1 MYAPI
6 SFSVT
11 SHKNLDSVIGISTR
25 LDQKYR
31 KQKSN
36 RALTHCPNRTATMSE
51 VQVNAVLSTQSTEST
66 TSISTT
72 NSNGEPVM
80 SKSKAR
86 SLRRKR
92 AKQRKMAA
100 LQNQQQPQQQTVEKA
115 QSQETN
121 KENQA
126 QPLPQQSQAM
136 KKKRKPRKRKKK
148 TKPAA
153 TEPAAAVPVEEV
165 VDNNATS
172 TETPKDISN
181 GTSNGVSM
189 TAEKEIE
196 KPQPESSSQPEATI
210 SVRTEPVVE
219 VVEDLAKPDVVE
231 RSFVVP
237 PAVTSPKPDPPPCSF
252 YEDDNEDKKAN
263 DDCECACVI
272 S

>member
-11 SHKNLDSVIGISTR
+11 SHKNLASDRKREPDSRKLSEYSTY
-25 LDQKYR
+25 LDQKYG

-36 RALTHCPNRTATMSE
+36 RALTHYPNRTATMSE

-66 TSISTT
+66 NSISTT

-100 LQNQQQPQQQTVEKA
+100 LQNQQQPQQQTVGKA
-115 QSQETN
+115 QSQDTN

-126 QPLPQQSQAM
+126 QPLPQQSQAT

-148 TKPAA
+148 IQPAA
-153 TEPAAAVPVEEV
+153 TEPTAVEP
-165 VDNNATS
+165 A
-172 TETPKDISN
+172 
-181 GTSNGVSM
+181 
-189 TAEKEIE
+189 
-196 KPQPESSSQPEATI
+196 I

-219 VVEDLAKPDVVE
+219 VVEDPAKPEVVE

-237 PAVTSPKPDPPPCSF
+237 PAVSSPKPDPPPCSF